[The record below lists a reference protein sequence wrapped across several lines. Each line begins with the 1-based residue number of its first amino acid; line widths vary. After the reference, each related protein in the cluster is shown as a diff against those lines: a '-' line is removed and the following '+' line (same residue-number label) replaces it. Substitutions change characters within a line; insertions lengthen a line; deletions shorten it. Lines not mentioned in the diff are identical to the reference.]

1 MQHLATG
8 CFALLGSPHHLH
20 HVERADVRSPGLLQR
35 HAGHD
40 ASTAGPVWCRPVDVF
55 VFGICGGSGAGKT
68 TLTRRLVPRLGP
80 GEVSVLAFDAYYRD
94 LSHLPFAERRA
105 GNFDHPDSLDGE
117 LFLQHLDALKQGI
130 DVDVPVYDFSTH
142 TMTGHF
148 ERVEAAPLLLVEGIL
163 LLAFEEVAE
172 RLDYSIFMDVPED
185 VRLHRRIH
193 RDVTERGRPEDHVR
207 RQFAATV
214 APMHDACVQP
224 NRHRADRI
232 VSPVDVDQLA
242 GELVAMLARVT
253 VAAGP
258 GILAG

>member
-1 MQHLATG
+1 M
-8 CFALLGSPHHLH
+8 
-20 HVERADVRSPGLLQR
+20 
-35 HAGHD
+35 
-40 ASTAGPVWCRPVDVF
+40 DVF

-68 TLTRRLVPRLGP
+68 TLTTRLVQRLGP
-80 GEVSVLAFDAYYRD
+80 GEVSILAFDAYYRD
-94 LSHLPFAERRA
+94 LSHLSFAERRA

-163 LLAFEEVAE
+163 LLAFEDVAE

-185 VRLHRRIH
+185 VRLRRRIH
-193 RDVTERGRPEDHVR
+193 RDMTERGRPEDHVR

-214 APMHDACVQP
+214 APMHDAYVQP

-232 VSPVDVDQLA
+232 VARTGADDLADELMTMLSPLWPRA
-242 GELVAMLARVT
+242 SGR
-253 VAAGP
+253 VAA
-258 GILAG
+258 AGRCCRVSRR

>member
-1 MQHLATG
+1 M
-8 CFALLGSPHHLH
+8 
-20 HVERADVRSPGLLQR
+20 DVY
-35 HAGHD
+35 
-40 ASTAGPVWCRPVDVF
+40 

-68 TLTRRLVPRLGP
+68 TLTRRLLERLDEWG
-80 GEVSVLAFDAYYRD
+80 VSVLAFDAYYRD

-105 GNFDHPDSLDGE
+105 RNFDHPDSLDSE
-117 LFLQHLDALKQGI
+117 LFLEHLDALKQGT

-142 TMTGHF
+142 TFSGHF

-185 VRLHRRIH
+185 VRLRRRIY
-193 RDVTERGRPEDHVR
+193 RDMTERGRPEDHVR

-214 APMHDACVQP
+214 APMHDAYVQP

-232 VSPVDVDQLA
+232 VTGNASDEFVH
-242 GELVAMLARVT
+242 ELMAMLAPG
-253 VAAGP
+253 VAAAP
-258 GILAG
+258 AG

>member
-1 MQHLATG
+1 M
-8 CFALLGSPHHLH
+8 
-20 HVERADVRSPGLLQR
+20 
-35 HAGHD
+35 
-40 ASTAGPVWCRPVDVF
+40 DVF

-94 LSHLPFAERRA
+94 LSHLSFAERRA